1 MFFVFFLEITMFL
14 QDLYSVRIV
23 TGKEK
28 KVDIYLFKNATL
40 RLQPLSFNLINTQW
54 SDHYIYEY
62 LTTG

>member
-1 MFFVFFLEITMFL
+1 MFL